1 MKIDCDEN
9 PELMFLQYSL
19 AVKFVFFFLNF
30 LVYFNFTMVARKWPQ
45 YVSHWENAERKL
57 MELQV
62 MQHQDVRL
70 RRRVKTIFV
79 FIMFLAFSN
88 IYDLKFVL
96 FAQFRSIF
104 FSFFQLSI
112 ILALLRVFIYPNLVG
127 TSDLL
132 KRLTFVNRL
141 QTFLPCL
148 NSISISGCSHK
159 L

>member
-9 PELMFLQYSL
+9 PDLMFLQYPL

-70 RRRVKTIFV
+70 KRQVRTIFI
-79 FIMFLAFSN
+79 FIMFLAFSE
-88 IYDLKFVL
+88 
-96 FAQFRSIF
+96 
-104 FSFFQLSI
+104 
-112 ILALLRVFIYPNLVG
+112 
-127 TSDLL
+127 
-132 KRLTFVNRL
+132 
-141 QTFLPCL
+141 
-148 NSISISGCSHK
+148 
-159 L
+159 